1 MTASTVMQ
9 QFVSGLKSKNEDIR
23 FRTTR
28 DLHHYVTTELRE
40 MSIEDVSAFLD
51 EFNHHIFEMV
61 SSSDVNDRKGGTLAI
76 VCLLGINVGNTATRT
91 SRFVNYLRNLLPST
105 DTGVM
110 ELAAYAIGR
119 LALVSGTYTAEYVEF
134 EAKRAF
140 EWLSGDRHES
150 KRHAAV
156 LVLRE
161 LAVSTP
167 TFFFQQV
174 QQFFDC
180 IFNATCDPKPSIRES
195 AAAALRAALVV
206 TAQRETKET
215 QKTFCYKAIYEVA
228 VKGFNEAVKEK
239 GVTRDDKIHGSLLV
253 INELLRCSN
262 VEGEM
267 IRQELEDIIQQQA
280 THEAHGHRYTFL
292 KELGQGSLTRSFR
305 ALHQLHHNNQG
316 SSQKGI
322 GLSAVVRYHKALGTY
337 PGDLMPSRRT
347 QVCESN
353 TCKLLMNEHFDT
365 VCQQVLRY
373 KSIKNL
379 HIQQTLLN
387 ILPRLAA
394 FQTKRFVTN
403 YLSETMAYLLGCLKR
418 DRERYNS
425 FNAVGLLAVA
435 VKLEIKP
442 YIPKIMEVIRA
453 SLPSKDA
460 TISRK
465 KMPQMEPAVFTC
477 ISMLGRAVGHTI
489 MQDIKELL
497 EPMMA
502 TGLSPALT
510 ASLRELASQ
519 IPQLKKDIQ
528 EGLLKMLS
536 VVLMRRSLRHPG
548 MPKHLANQVASSGLH
563 QNLLDVSD
571 VASITLALKTLGSFD
586 FQGRSLMLFVRYC
599 AENYLSSEVKEIRL
613 EAVRTC
619 CKLLSP
625 AIQGMKASGRYS
637 PHIMG
642 TVQEVLAKLLVVG
655 VTDSDQNVRY
665 SVLASLDE
673 KFDPHLAQS
682 ENLSALFIALN
693 DEMFEIRELALC
705 SLGRLSSVNPAYV
718 MPALRKELIQ
728 ILTELEHS
736 GIGRNKEQSA
746 KMLGHLSANAPR
758 LIRPYMEPV
767 LNVLIPKLRDP
778 DPNPGVTIA
787 FLAGIGELAQVSGTE
802 MRKWLHQLMP
812 IVLDMMQ
819 DSSSLPKREVA
830 LWTLG
835 QMIDSTGYVIEPYE
849 KYPNLL
855 ELLLNFLKTEQ
866 SATIRREAIRV
877 LGLLGALDPFK
888 YKVNLGLIDQSGE
901 SSGVMSIGNTANE
914 SQEMSASEML
924 VNMSGTLDDF
934 YPQIA
939 IVTLMKIIREPLLH
953 QHHSM
958 AVHAI
963 TFLFKSM
970 GVSAV
975 PYLQQV
981 MPSFINVMK
990 TADGTFREFLF
1001 QQLCQIISI
1010 VKLHIRNY
1018 LDDIFN
1024 LVKEF
1029 WTPQSQM
1036 QSTIIL
1042 LIEQVVIALGA
1053 EFKIYLPQLI
1063 HNILKVFIHDTSKE
1077 RVITIKLLVALQKF
1091 GNNLDDYLHL
1101 LIPPIVKLFD
1111 SSDMPLSVQK
1121 CALETID
1128 YLSETLDFSEFA
1140 SRILQ
1145 PLVRNLDTV
1154 PDLRATAMDTLCSVV
1169 IQLGKKYQIF
1179 IPMVHKVLTKHRIN
1193 HQRYDVLISRIVKG
1207 TAAEDTDDPLMY
1219 AKKKNKSPDAD
1230 ISATSS
1236 DVGNPRRKLP
1246 INVFNLQRAWAS
1258 TRRVSRDDWLE
1269 WLKRM
1274 SVVLLKESP
1283 SPALRSCCALAES
1296 YDQLLK
1302 DMFNAIFL
1310 SCWSEL
1316 QEKQQAELAE
1326 SLQLALT
1333 TQNIPEI
1340 TQTLLNLA
1348 EFMEH
1353 CEKGPLPLKSTLLG
1367 EKAMECR
1374 AYAKALHYK
1383 EDEFHKGPT
1392 SEILETLISIN
1403 NKLHQPEAAA
1413 GVLEYAMK
1421 NHGAELKVKER
1432 WYEKLHKWDKALT
1445 AYQQAREQRPEDMEL
1460 IMGQMRCLE
1469 VLGEWGQLYQLST
1482 ETWPTVDDSV
1492 KTKMAPIAAAAAWGL
1507 GHWESMEEY
1516 TRVIPRATTD
1526 SAFYQAIL
1534 SIHHSDFHAAQQ
1546 FIDKARDLLDTE
1558 LTALAG
1564 ESYSRAYGAMV
1575 HVQMFSELE
1584 EVIQYKLIPERREA
1598 IKQKW
1603 WDRLQGCQRIVEDWQ
1618 KIMQVHSL
1626 VVSPQEDMRSWLKYA
1641 SLCRRAGRLAMSNR
1655 TLVMLLGADP
1665 SANPDVALPCTH
1677 PQVTFAYIKHMWK
1690 SNHKQNAFNQL
1701 LNFVNVSLVSQEYRN
1716 MNNGGPSE
1724 ITKLLSRC
1732 YLKLGEWEENLHG
1745 INEVSIPQILQF
1757 YSQAM
1762 DKDKNWYKVAHAWA
1776 YMNYEAALFYK
1787 NQEQQKHMQENQMGS
1802 GEGMDLYNSLSQD
1815 LPSLG
1820 SIKIAS
1826 SAEYVRTYAVPAVR
1840 GFFHSIALSYGSSL
1854 QDTLRLL
1861 TLWFDYGHMHEV
1873 NKAVIDGLKTVP
1885 IETWLQ
1891 VIPQLI
1897 ARIDTPRQPV
1907 GEVIHQLLMDIGKK
1921 HPQALI
1927 YPLTVAAKSTVPS
1940 RNIAA
1945 NKVLSSMMKHSG
1957 VLVEQAKMVSEELI
1971 RVAILW
1977 QELWH
1982 EGLEEAS
1989 RLYFGERNVKGMF
2002 AALEPLHALIDRGP
2016 ITSKEL
2022 SFSQA
2027 YGRELQEAQEWCKKY
2042 QRSGNVKDLTQAW
2055 DTYYHVFRR
2064 VAKQLPQL
2072 TSLELQHVSPK
2083 LNGCKDLEL
2092 AVPGTY
2098 NPNKPIIRIVKVDNS
2113 LQVITSKQR
2122 PRKLSIKGS
2131 NGKDFMFLL
2140 KGHEDLRQDERVM
2153 QLFGLV
2159 NTLLTKDP
2167 ETSRRNIT
2175 IQRYSVIPLSTN
2187 SGLIGWVPHCDTLH
2201 TLIRDY
2207 REKKKILLNIEHRI
2221 MLRMAPDYDHL
2232 TLMQKVEVFEHALKN
2247 TNGDDLAKLLWLKS
2261 PSSEVWFDR
2270 RTNFTRSLAVMSMV
2284 GYVLGLGDR
2293 HPSNLM
2299 LDRLSG
2305 KILHI
2310 DFGDCFEVAMT
2321 REKFPEKIPFR
2332 LTRMLIHAMEVTG
2345 IEGTYRKTCQKVMK
2359 VLRDNK
2365 DSLMAV
2371 LEAFV
2376 YDPLLNWRL
2385 MDTQPKGKHSK
2396 VRSES
2401 SASIHDQNDMLEE
2414 VEVQS
2419 QANSK
2424 KPDAVLPDSGFNKP
2438 EALNE
2443 KAVQIIN
2450 RVRDKLTG
2458 RDFDPDKMLEVDE
2471 QVDLLIK
2478 QATSHENLCQSYI
2491 GWCPFW

>member
-819 DSSSLPKREVA
+819 DSSSLPKRE
-830 LWTLG
+830 
-835 QMIDSTGYVIEPYE
+835 
-849 KYPNLL
+849 
-855 ELLLNFLKTEQ
+855 
-866 SATIRREAIRV
+866 AIRV

-1603 WDRLQGCQRIVEDWQ
+1603 WDRLQ
-1618 KIMQVHSL
+1618 
-1626 VVSPQEDMRSWLKYA
+1626 
-1641 SLCRRAGRLAMSNR
+1641 AMSNR

-2175 IQRYSVIPLSTN
+2175 WH
-2187 SGLIGWVPHCDTLH
+2187 LIT
-2201 TLIRDY
+2201 
-2207 REKKKILLNIEHRI
+2207 
-2221 MLRMAPDYDHL
+2221 
-2232 TLMQKVEVFEHALKN
+2232 
-2247 TNGDDLAKLLWLKS
+2247 
-2261 PSSEVWFDR
+2261 
-2270 RTNFTRSLAVMSMV
+2270 
-2284 GYVLGLGDR
+2284 
-2293 HPSNLM
+2293 
-2299 LDRLSG
+2299 
-2305 KILHI
+2305 
-2310 DFGDCFEVAMT
+2310 
-2321 REKFPEKIPFR
+2321 
-2332 LTRMLIHAMEVTG
+2332 
-2345 IEGTYRKTCQKVMK
+2345 
-2359 VLRDNK
+2359 
-2365 DSLMAV
+2365 
-2371 LEAFV
+2371 
-2376 YDPLLNWRL
+2376 
-2385 MDTQPKGKHSK
+2385 
-2396 VRSES
+2396 
-2401 SASIHDQNDMLEE
+2401 
-2414 VEVQS
+2414 
-2419 QANSK
+2419 
-2424 KPDAVLPDSGFNKP
+2424 
-2438 EALNE
+2438 
-2443 KAVQIIN
+2443 II
-2450 RVRDKLTG
+2450 
-2458 RDFDPDKMLEVDE
+2458 
-2471 QVDLLIK
+2471 
-2478 QATSHENLCQSYI
+2478 
-2491 GWCPFW
+2491 

>member
-9 QFVSGLKSKNEDIR
+9 QFVSGLKSKNEDVR

-267 IRQELEDIIQQQA
+267 TRQELEDIIQQQA
-280 THEAHGHRYTFL
+280 THEAHGHHRYTFL

-353 TCKLLMNEHFDT
+353 TCKQLMNEHFDT

-394 FQTKRFVTN
+394 FQTKRFVAN
-403 YLSETMAYLLGCLKR
+403 YLSETMAYLLSCLKR

-442 YIPKIMEVIRA
+442 YIPKIMDVIRA

-460 TISRK
+460 TIRK
-465 KMPQMEPAVFTC
+465 KVPQMEPAVFTC

-548 MPKHLANQVASSGLH
+548 MPKHLASQAPSSGLH
-563 QNLLDVSD
+563 QGLLDVSD

-787 FLAGIGELAQVSGTE
+787 FLAGVGELA
-802 MRKWLHQLMP
+802 
-812 IVLDMMQ
+812 
-819 DSSSLPKREVA
+819 
-830 LWTLG
+830 
-835 QMIDSTGYVIEPYE
+835 
-849 KYPNLL
+849 
-855 ELLLNFLKTEQ
+855 
-866 SATIRREAIRV
+866 
-877 LGLLGALDPFK
+877 
-888 YKVNLGLIDQSGE
+888 
-901 SSGVMSIGNTANE
+901 
-914 SQEMSASEML
+914 
-924 VNMSGTLDDF
+924 
-934 YPQIA
+934 
-939 IVTLMKIIREPLLH
+939 
-953 QHHSM
+953 
-958 AVHAI
+958 
-963 TFLFKSM
+963 
-970 GVSAV
+970 
-975 PYLQQV
+975 
-981 MPSFINVMK
+981 
-990 TADGTFREFLF
+990 
-1001 QQLCQIISI
+1001 
-1010 VKLHIRNY
+1010 
-1018 LDDIFN
+1018 
-1024 LVKEF
+1024 
-1029 WTPQSQM
+1029 
-1036 QSTIIL
+1036 
-1042 LIEQVVIALGA
+1042 
-1053 EFKIYLPQLI
+1053 
-1063 HNILKVFIHDTSKE
+1063 
-1077 RVITIKLLVALQKF
+1077 
-1091 GNNLDDYLHL
+1091 
-1101 LIPPIVKLFD
+1101 
-1111 SSDMPLSVQK
+1111 
-1121 CALETID
+1121 
-1128 YLSETLDFSEFA
+1128 
-1140 SRILQ
+1140 Q

-1154 PDLRATAMDTLCSVV
+1154 PDLRPTAMDTLCSVV

-1193 HQRYDVLISRIVKG
+1193 HQRYDVLISRIIKG

-1432 WYEKLHKWDKALT
+1432 WYEKLHKWDKALA
-1445 AYQQAREQRPEDMEL
+1445 AYQQAREQRPDDMEL

-1482 ETWPTVDDSV
+1482 ETWPAVDDSV

-1534 SIHHSDFHAAQQ
+1534 SIHHSDFHAAQL

-1641 SLCRRAGRLAMSNR
+1641 SLCRRAGRL
-1655 TLVMLLGADP
+1655 V
-1665 SANPDVALPCTH
+1665 
-1677 PQVTFAYIKHMWK
+1677 
-1690 SNHKQNAFNQL
+1690 
-1701 LNFVNVSLVSQEYRN
+1701 
-1716 MNNGGPSE
+1716 
-1724 ITKLLSRC
+1724 
-1732 YLKLGEWEENLHG
+1732 
-1745 INEVSIPQILQF
+1745 
-1757 YSQAM
+1757 
-1762 DKDKNWYKVAHAWA
+1762 
-1776 YMNYEAALFYK
+1776 
-1787 NQEQQKHMQENQMGS
+1787 
-1802 GEGMDLYNSLSQD
+1802 
-1815 LPSLG
+1815 
-1820 SIKIAS
+1820 
-1826 SAEYVRTYAVPAVR
+1826 
-1840 GFFHSIALSYGSSL
+1840 
-1854 QDTLRLL
+1854 
-1861 TLWFDYGHMHEV
+1861 
-1873 NKAVIDGLKTVP
+1873 
-1885 IETWLQ
+1885 
-1891 VIPQLI
+1891 
-1897 ARIDTPRQPV
+1897 
-1907 GEVIHQLLMDIGKK
+1907 
-1921 HPQALI
+1921 
-1927 YPLTVAAKSTVPS
+1927 
-1940 RNIAA
+1940 
-1945 NKVLSSMMKHSG
+1945 
-1957 VLVEQAKMVSEELI
+1957 
-1971 RVAILW
+1971 
-1977 QELWH
+1977 
-1982 EGLEEAS
+1982 
-1989 RLYFGERNVKGMF
+1989 
-2002 AALEPLHALIDRGP
+2002 
-2016 ITSKEL
+2016 
-2022 SFSQA
+2022 
-2027 YGRELQEAQEWCKKY
+2027 
-2042 QRSGNVKDLTQAW
+2042 
-2055 DTYYHVFRR
+2055 
-2064 VAKQLPQL
+2064 
-2072 TSLELQHVSPK
+2072 
-2083 LNGCKDLEL
+2083 
-2092 AVPGTY
+2092 
-2098 NPNKPIIRIVKVDNS
+2098 
-2113 LQVITSKQR
+2113 
-2122 PRKLSIKGS
+2122 
-2131 NGKDFMFLL
+2131 
-2140 KGHEDLRQDERVM
+2140 
-2153 QLFGLV
+2153 
-2159 NTLLTKDP
+2159 
-2167 ETSRRNIT
+2167 
-2175 IQRYSVIPLSTN
+2175 
-2187 SGLIGWVPHCDTLH
+2187 
-2201 TLIRDY
+2201 
-2207 REKKKILLNIEHRI
+2207 
-2221 MLRMAPDYDHL
+2221 
-2232 TLMQKVEVFEHALKN
+2232 
-2247 TNGDDLAKLLWLKS
+2247 
-2261 PSSEVWFDR
+2261 
-2270 RTNFTRSLAVMSMV
+2270 
-2284 GYVLGLGDR
+2284 
-2293 HPSNLM
+2293 
-2299 LDRLSG
+2299 
-2305 KILHI
+2305 
-2310 DFGDCFEVAMT
+2310 
-2321 REKFPEKIPFR
+2321 
-2332 LTRMLIHAMEVTG
+2332 
-2345 IEGTYRKTCQKVMK
+2345 
-2359 VLRDNK
+2359 
-2365 DSLMAV
+2365 
-2371 LEAFV
+2371 
-2376 YDPLLNWRL
+2376 
-2385 MDTQPKGKHSK
+2385 
-2396 VRSES
+2396 
-2401 SASIHDQNDMLEE
+2401 
-2414 VEVQS
+2414 
-2419 QANSK
+2419 
-2424 KPDAVLPDSGFNKP
+2424 
-2438 EALNE
+2438 
-2443 KAVQIIN
+2443 
-2450 RVRDKLTG
+2450 
-2458 RDFDPDKMLEVDE
+2458 
-2471 QVDLLIK
+2471 
-2478 QATSHENLCQSYI
+2478 
-2491 GWCPFW
+2491 